1 MIYTIGRRPIYIHL
15 NIFLFVLESLL
26 VRGQDSVD
34 NTSDRTMKDTGV
46 QAIGSIRCP
55 SKDIGGKVSEFTFP
69 I

>member
-1 MIYTIGRRPIYIHL
+1 M
-15 NIFLFVLESLL
+15 
-26 VRGQDSVD
+26 RGQDSVD
-34 NTSDRTMKDTGV
+34 STSDRTMKDTGV